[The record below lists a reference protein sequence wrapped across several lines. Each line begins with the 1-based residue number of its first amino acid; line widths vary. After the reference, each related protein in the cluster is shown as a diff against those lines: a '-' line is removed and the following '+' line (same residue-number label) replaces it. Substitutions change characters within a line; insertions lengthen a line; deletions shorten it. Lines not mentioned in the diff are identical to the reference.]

1 MKFTKQQISLAVVV
15 LLSATTTTVS
25 ADAFDGPY
33 VGAGLA
39 VNKMS
44 AKLSSSYTESTG
56 YFENDQSSFG
66 GDKFDVAANLAVGY
80 GLNLGQFN
88 LAFELSFQNS
98 YGESKPYTYS
108 EPGFSESIS
117 MELTKGVA
125 VSVMPGFRVGK
136 DTLLYGRLGY
146 VRAKGKVNYSD
157 STGFSESGSA
167 KLRGML
173 YGIGMKHAFTPN
185 LSALLEY
192 QAVNF
197 KSKEIFNE
205 TGSCGAGCSYSD
217 TTSVK
222 PSSNGVLLGMQ
233 YSF

>member
-1 MKFTKQQISLAVVV
+1 MKFTKQPINLALVVI
-15 LLSATTTTVS
+15 LSATATAVS

-39 VNKMS
+39 ANKMS

-56 YFENDQSSFG
+56 FFANDQESLG

-88 LAFELSFQNS
+88 LAFELSYQNS
-98 YGESKPYTYS
+98 YGESKPYSYS
-108 EPGFSESIS
+108 EPGYSESLR

-125 VSVMPGFRVGK
+125 VSVLPGFKVGK

-146 VRAKGKVNYSD
+146 VRAKGKVNFSD
-157 STGFSESGSA
+157 STGFSESDSA

-173 YGIGMKHAFTPN
+173 YGIGMKYAFTPN
-185 LSALLEY
+185 LSALVEY

-197 KSKEIFNE
+197 KSKEIFSE
-205 TGSCGAGCSYSD
+205 TGSCGVGCSYSD

-222 PSSNGVLLGMQ
+222 PSSNGLLVGMQ